1 MILISY
7 INKIGKEMSDI
18 IQEIDEA
25 LRKEKAERF
34 WNDHKIAII
43 SSFILLIIAAS
54 SWSAFK
60 QYNTYI
66 NGKQTQKLITAL
78 ESDNPIEEITK
89 LSKEL
94 KDPIKSIS
102 LMNEAGI
109 LLGKKEISEA
119 KSIYNSIYSDKSS
132 PDIIKELALL
142 MLTRI
147 SISEDNFDIQK
158 ASKDLD
164 KLISSKNSPWKYHA
178 MLEKSVI
185 NAHFIG
191 DYETAIQILD
201 KIIKE
206 KSVPMSLT
214 QRANSLKHIYK
225 IKAAEK
231 TKVQ

>member
-1 MILISY
+1 
-7 INKIGKEMSDI
+7 MSDI

-25 LRKEKAERF
+25 LRKEKAEKF
-34 WNDHKIAII
+34 WNDNKIAII

-66 NGKQTQKLITAL
+66 NGKQTQKLIIAL
-78 ESDNPIEEITK
+78 ESDNPVEEITK
-89 LSKEL
+89 LSTEL
-94 KDPIKSIS
+94 KNPIKSIS

-109 LLGKKEISEA
+109 MLGKEEISEA
-119 KSIYNSIYSDKSS
+119 KAIYNSIYSDKSS

-147 SISEDNFDIQK
+147 AISEDNFNIQK
-158 ASKDLD
+158 ANENLD
-164 KLISSKNSPWKYHA
+164 KLILSKNSPWKYHA
-178 MLEKSVI
+178 MLEKAVI
-185 NAHFIG
+185 NAHLLD
-191 DYETAIQILD
+191 DYKTAVQLLD
-201 KIIKE
+201 EIIKE

-225 IKAAEK
+225 IKLAEK
-231 TKVQ
+231 TKVQE